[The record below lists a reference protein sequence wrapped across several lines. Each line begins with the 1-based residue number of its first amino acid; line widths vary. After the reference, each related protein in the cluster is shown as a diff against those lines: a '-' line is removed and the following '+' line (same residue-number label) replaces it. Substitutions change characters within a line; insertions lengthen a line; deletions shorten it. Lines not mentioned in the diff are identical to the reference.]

1 MGLFYSIK
9 KIAKIAAPIVGA
21 GIANS
26 LFPGS
31 AFFSSA
37 LGGGV
42 GSLLTGAT
50 PGEALVTGLSAGAG
64 GKLGAKYLGGLGKL
78 GVPLGAAA
86 GAGLSASAQMQQNE
100 MIKKMREANPDGDDK
115 ALQALVLQQIA
126 TAPTNYEG
134 YEDMQVQSNLVPLAN
149 RAQGGIMDLRQTGGL
164 TLGPGTETS
173 DDIPAMLSD
182 GEFVMTGK
190 AVRGFGNGSRQAGA
204 KKLYSMMHQA
214 EKNATG

>member
-1 MGLFYSIK
+1 MGLFDSIK

-26 LFPGS
+26 LLPGS
-31 AFFSSA
+31 TFFASA

-50 PGEALVTGLSAGAG
+50 PGQALATGLSAGAG

-78 GVPLGAAA
+78 GIPLGAAA
-86 GAGLSASAQMQQNE
+86 GASIPTISKMQMDE
-100 MIKKMREANPDGDDK
+100 MMEKMREANPDRDDK
-115 ALQALVLQQIA
+115 ALRELVLQQIVN
-126 TAPTNYEG
+126 APTNYQG
-134 YEDMQVQSNLVPLAN
+134 YEDMQVRSDLVPKV
-149 RAQGGIMDLRQTGGL
+149 AQGGIMDLRQTGGL

>member
-1 MGLFYSIK
+1 MGLFDSIK

-26 LFPGS
+26 LLPGS

-37 LGGGV
+37 LGGGI

-50 PGEALVTGLSAGAG
+50 PGQALATGLSAGAG
-64 GKLGAKYLGGLGKL
+64 GKLGAKYLSSLGNL
-78 GVPLGAAA
+78 GIPLGAAA
-86 GAGLSASAQMQQNE
+86 GASIPTISKMQMDD
-100 MIKKMREANPDGDDK
+100 MMKKMRETNPNKDDES
-115 ALQALVLQQIA
+115 LRELVLQQIVN
-126 TAPTNYEG
+126 APTNYQG
-134 YEDMQVQSNLVPLAN
+134 YEDMQVQSNLIPLN
-149 RAQGGIMDLRQTGGL
+149 RAEGGIMDLRQTGGL

>member
-1 MGLFYSIK
+1 MGLFDSIK

-26 LFPGS
+26 LLPGS
-31 AFFSSA
+31 TFFASA
-37 LGGGV
+37 LGGGI

-50 PGEALVTGLSAGAG
+50 PGQALATGLSAGAG
-64 GKLGAKYLGGLGKL
+64 GKLGAKYLGGLGKF
-78 GVPLGAAA
+78 GIPLGAAA
-86 GAGLSASAQMQQNE
+86 GASIPTISKMQMDDMME
-100 MIKKMREANPDGDDK
+100 KMREANPDRDDK
-115 ALQALVLQQIA
+115 ALEELVLRQIA
-126 TAPTNYEG
+126 SAPSNYEG
-134 YEDMQVQSNLVPLAN
+134 YEDMQVQSDLIPLAN
-149 RAQGGIMDLRQTGGL
+149 RAQGGIMDLRQQGGL
-164 TLGPGTETS
+164 TLGPGTEKS

>member
-1 MGLFYSIK
+1 MGLFDSIK

-26 LFPGS
+26 LLPGS
-31 AFFSSA
+31 TFFASA

-50 PGEALVTGLSAGAG
+50 PGQALATGLSAGAG

-78 GVPLGAAA
+78 GVPIGAAA
-86 GAGLSASAQMQQNE
+86 GASIPTISKMQMDDMME
-100 MIKKMREANPDGDDK
+100 KMREANPDRDDK
-115 ALQALVLQQIA
+115 ALRELVLQQIVN
-126 TAPTNYEG
+126 APTNYQG
-134 YEDMQVQSNLVPLAN
+134 YEDMQVRSDLVPKV
-149 RAQGGIMDLRQTGGL
+149 AQGGIMDLRQTGGL

>member
-1 MGLFYSIK
+1 MGLFDSIK

-26 LFPGS
+26 LLPGS
-31 AFFSSA
+31 TFFASA
-37 LGGGV
+37 LGGGI

-50 PGEALVTGLSAGAG
+50 PGQALATGLSAGAG

-78 GVPLGAAA
+78 GIPLGAAA
-86 GAGLSASAQMQQNE
+86 GASIPTISKMQMDDMME
-100 MIKKMREANPDGDDK
+100 KMREANPDRDDK
-115 ALQALVLQQIA
+115 ALRELVLQQIVN
-126 TAPTNYEG
+126 APTNYEG
-134 YEDMQVQSNLVPLAN
+134 YENMQVQSDLVPKV
-149 RAQGGIMDLRQTGGL
+149 AQGGIMDLRQTGGL

-204 KKLYSMMHQA
+204 KKLYRMMHQA

>member
-1 MGLFYSIK
+1 MGLFDSIK

-26 LFPGS
+26 LLPGS
-31 AFFSSA
+31 TFFASA
-37 LGGGV
+37 LGGGI

-50 PGEALVTGLSAGAG
+50 PGQALATGLSAGAG

-78 GVPLGAAA
+78 GIPLGAAA
-86 GAGLSASAQMQQNE
+86 GASIPTISKMQMDE
-100 MIKKMREANPDGDDK
+100 MMEKMREANPDRDDK
-115 ALQALVLQQIA
+115 ALREFIDENSAVWV
-126 TAPTNYEG
+126 TNYEG
-134 YEDMQVQSNLVPLAN
+134 YEDMQVRSDLVPKV
-149 RAQGGIMDLRQTGGL
+149 AQGGIMDLRQTGGL

>member
-1 MGLFYSIK
+1 MGLFDSIK

-26 LFPGS
+26 LLPGS
-31 AFFSSA
+31 TFFASA
-37 LGGGV
+37 LGGGI

-50 PGEALVTGLSAGAG
+50 PGQALATGLSAGAG

-86 GAGLSASAQMQQNE
+86 GASIPTISKMQMDD
-100 MIKKMREANPDGDDK
+100 MMKKMREANPDRDDK
-115 ALQALVLQQIA
+115 ALRELVLQQIVN
-126 TAPTNYEG
+126 APTNYQG
-134 YEDMQVQSNLVPLAN
+134 YEDMQVQSNLIPLN
-149 RAQGGIMDLRQTGGL
+149 RAEGGIMDLRQTGGL

>member
-1 MGLFYSIK
+1 MGLFDSIK

-26 LFPGS
+26 LLPGS
-31 AFFSSA
+31 TFFASA

-50 PGEALVTGLSAGAG
+50 PGQALATGLSAGAG

-86 GAGLSASAQMQQNE
+86 GASIPTISKMQMDE
-100 MIKKMREANPDGDDK
+100 MMEKMREANPDRDDK
-115 ALQALVLQQIA
+115 ALRELVLQQIVN
-126 TAPTNYEG
+126 APTNYEG
-134 YEDMQVQSNLVPLAN
+134 YEDMQVRSDLVPKV
-149 RAQGGIMDLRQTGGL
+149 AQGGIMDLRQTGGL

>member
-1 MGLFYSIK
+1 MGLFDSIK

-26 LFPGS
+26 LLPGS
-31 AFFSSA
+31 TFFASA
-37 LGGGV
+37 LGGGI

-50 PGEALVTGLSAGAG
+50 PGQALATGLSAGAG

-86 GAGLSASAQMQQNE
+86 GASIPTISKMQMDDMME
-100 MIKKMREANPDGDDK
+100 KMREANPDRDDK
-115 ALQALVLQQIA
+115 ALRELVLQQIVN
-126 TAPTNYEG
+126 APTNYQG
-134 YEDMQVQSNLVPLAN
+134 YEDMQVRSDLVPKV
-149 RAQGGIMDLRQTGGL
+149 AQGGIMDLRQTGGL

>member
-1 MGLFYSIK
+1 MGLFDSIK

-26 LFPGS
+26 LLPGS
-31 AFFSSA
+31 TFFSSA

-50 PGEALVTGLSAGAG
+50 PGQALATGLSAGAG

-78 GVPLGAAA
+78 GVPIGAAA
-86 GAGLSASAQMQQNE
+86 GASIPTISKMQMDDMME
-100 MIKKMREANPDGDDK
+100 KMREANPDRDDK
-115 ALQALVLQQIA
+115 ALRELVLQQIVN
-126 TAPTNYEG
+126 APTNYQG
-134 YEDMQVQSNLVPLAN
+134 YEDMQVRSDLVPKV
-149 RAQGGIMDLRQTGGL
+149 AQGGIMDLRQTGGL

>member
-1 MGLFYSIK
+1 MGLFDSIK

-26 LFPGS
+26 LLPGS
-31 AFFSSA
+31 TFFASA

-50 PGEALVTGLSAGAG
+50 PGQALATGLSAGAG

-86 GAGLSASAQMQQNE
+86 GASIPTISKMQMDDMME
-100 MIKKMREANPDGDDK
+100 KMREANPDRDDK
-115 ALQALVLQQIA
+115 ALRELVLQQIVN
-126 TAPTNYEG
+126 APTNYEG
-134 YEDMQVQSNLVPLAN
+134 YEDMQVQSDLVPKV
-149 RAQGGIMDLRQTGGL
+149 AQGGIMDLRQTGGL

>member
-1 MGLFYSIK
+1 MGLFDSIK

-26 LFPGS
+26 LLPGS
-31 AFFSSA
+31 TFFASA
-37 LGGGV
+37 LGGGI
-42 GSLLTGAT
+42 GSLLTGAK
-50 PGEALVTGLSAGAG
+50 PGEAIMTGLTAGAG
-64 GKLGAKYLGGLGKL
+64 GKLGAKYLGGLGKF

-100 MIKKMREANPDGDDK
+100 MMKKMREAYPNEDDA
-115 ALQALVLQQIA
+115 ALQELVLQQIA
-126 TAPTNYEG
+126 TAPSNYEG
-134 YEDMQVQSNLVPLAN
+134 YEDMQVQSNLIPLN
-149 RAQGGIMDLRQTGGL
+149 RAQGGIMDLRNQGGMS
-164 TLGPGTETS
+164 LGPGTEKS

-214 EKNATG
+214 ENNATG

>member
-1 MGLFYSIK
+1 MGLFDSIK

-26 LFPGS
+26 LLPGS
-31 AFFSSA
+31 TFFASA
-37 LGGGV
+37 LGGGI

-50 PGEALVTGLSAGAG
+50 PGQALATGLSAGAG
-64 GKLGAKYLGGLGKL
+64 GKLGTKYLGGLGKL
-78 GVPLGAAA
+78 GVPIGAAA
-86 GAGLSASAQMQQNE
+86 GASIPTISKMQMDE
-100 MIKKMREANPDGDDK
+100 MMEKMREANPDRNDK
-115 ALQALVLQQIA
+115 ALRELVLQQIIN
-126 TAPTNYEG
+126 APTNYEG
-134 YEDMQVQSNLVPLAN
+134 YEDMQVQSNLVPKV
-149 RAQGGIMDLRQTGGL
+149 AQGGIMDLRQTGGL

>member
-1 MGLFYSIK
+1 MGLFDSIK

-26 LFPGS
+26 LLPGS
-31 AFFSSA
+31 TFFASA
-37 LGGGV
+37 LGGGI

-50 PGEALVTGLSAGAG
+50 PGQALATGLSAGAG

-78 GVPLGAAA
+78 GIPLGAAA
-86 GAGLSASAQMQQNE
+86 GASIPTISKMQMDDMME
-100 MIKKMREANPDGDDK
+100 KMRQANPDRDDK
-115 ALQALVLQQIA
+115 ALRELVLQQIVN
-126 TAPTNYEG
+126 APTNYQG
-134 YEDMQVQSNLVPLAN
+134 YEDMQVQSDLVPKV
-149 RAQGGIMDLRQTGGL
+149 AQGGIMDLRQTGGL

>member
-1 MGLFYSIK
+1 MGLFDSIK

-26 LFPGS
+26 LLPGS
-31 AFFSSA
+31 TFFSSA
-37 LGGGV
+37 LGGGI
-42 GSLLTGAT
+42 GSLLTGAK
-50 PGEALVTGLSAGAG
+50 PGEALATALSAGAG

-86 GAGLSASAQMQQNE
+86 GASIPTISKMQMDD
-100 MIKKMREANPDGDDK
+100 MMKKMREANPDRDDK
-115 ALQALVLQQIA
+115 ALQELVLQQIVN
-126 TAPTNYEG
+126 APTNYQG
-134 YEDMQVQSNLVPLAN
+134 YEDMQVQSNLIPKVAE
-149 RAQGGIMDLRQTGGL
+149 GGIMDLRQTGGL

>member
-1 MGLFYSIK
+1 MGLFATIK

-26 LFPGS
+26 LLPGS
-31 AFFSSA
+31 TFFASA

-50 PGEALVTGLSAGAG
+50 PGQALATGLSAGAG

-78 GVPLGAAA
+78 GIPLGAAA
-86 GAGLSASAQMQQNE
+86 GASIPTISKMQMDDMME
-100 MIKKMREANPDGDDK
+100 KMREANPDRDDK
-115 ALQALVLQQIA
+115 ALRELVLQQIVN
-126 TAPTNYEG
+126 APTNYEG
-134 YEDMQVQSNLVPLAN
+134 YEDMQVRSDLVPKV
-149 RAQGGIMDLRQTGGL
+149 AQGGIMDLRQTGGL

>member
-1 MGLFYSIK
+1 MGLFDSIK

-26 LFPGS
+26 LLPGS
-31 AFFSSA
+31 TFFASA
-37 LGGGV
+37 LGGGI

-50 PGEALVTGLSAGAG
+50 PGQALATGLSAGAG

-78 GVPLGAAA
+78 GVPIGAAA
-86 GAGLSASAQMQQNE
+86 GASIPTISKMQMDE
-100 MIKKMREANPDGDDK
+100 MMEKMREANPDRDDK
-115 ALQALVLQQIA
+115 ALRELVLQQIVN
-126 TAPTNYEG
+126 APTNYQG
-134 YEDMQVQSNLVPLAN
+134 YEDMQVRSDLVPKV
-149 RAQGGIMDLRQTGGL
+149 AQGGIMDLRQTGGL

>member
-1 MGLFYSIK
+1 MGLFDSIK

-26 LFPGS
+26 LLPGS
-31 AFFSSA
+31 TFFASA
-37 LGGGV
+37 LGGGL

-50 PGEALVTGLSAGAG
+50 PGQALATGLSACGG
-64 GKLGAKYLGGLGKL
+64 GKLGEKYLSSLGNF
-78 GVPLGAAA
+78 GIPIGAAA
-86 GAGLSASAQMQQNE
+86 GASIPTISKMQMDE
-100 MIKKMREANPDGDDK
+100 MMEKMREANPDRDDK
-115 ALQALVLQQIA
+115 ALRDLVLQQIVN
-126 TAPTNYEG
+126 APTNYQG
-134 YEDMQVQSNLVPLAN
+134 YEDMQVRSDLVPKV
-149 RAQGGIMDLRQTGGL
+149 AQGGIMDLRQTGGL

>member
-1 MGLFYSIK
+1 MGLFDSIK

-26 LFPGS
+26 LLPGS
-31 AFFSSA
+31 TFFASA

-50 PGEALVTGLSAGAG
+50 PGQALATGLSAGAG

-78 GVPLGAAA
+78 GVPIGAAA
-86 GAGLSASAQMQQNE
+86 GASIPTISKMQMDE
-100 MIKKMREANPDGDDK
+100 MMEKMREANPDRDDK
-115 ALQALVLQQIA
+115 ALRELVLQQIVN
-126 TAPTNYEG
+126 APTNYQG
-134 YEDMQVQSNLVPLAN
+134 YEDMQVQSNLIPLN
-149 RAQGGIMDLRQTGGL
+149 RAEGGIMDLRQQGGL
-164 TLGPGTETS
+164 TLGPGTEKS

>member
-1 MGLFYSIK
+1 MGLFDSIK

-26 LFPGS
+26 LLPGS
-31 AFFSSA
+31 TFFASA

-50 PGEALVTGLSAGAG
+50 PGQALATGLSAGAG

-78 GVPLGAAA
+78 GVPIGAAA
-86 GAGLSASAQMQQNE
+86 GASIPTISKMQMDN
-100 MIKKMREANPDGDDK
+100 MMKKMREANPDRDDE
-115 ALQALVLQQIA
+115 ALRELVLQQIVN
-126 TAPTNYEG
+126 APTNYEG
-134 YEDMQVQSNLVPLAN
+134 YEDMQVQSNLIPLN
-149 RAQGGIMDLRQTGGL
+149 RAEGGIMDLRQTGGL

>member
-1 MGLFYSIK
+1 MGLFDSIK

-26 LFPGS
+26 LLPGS
-31 AFFSSA
+31 TFFASA

-50 PGEALVTGLSAGAG
+50 PGQALATGLSAGAG

-78 GVPLGAAA
+78 GVPIGAAA
-86 GAGLSASAQMQQNE
+86 GASIPTISKMQMDDMME
-100 MIKKMREANPDGDDK
+100 KMRKANPDRDDK
-115 ALQALVLQQIA
+115 ALQELVLQQIVN
-126 TAPTNYEG
+126 APTNYQG
-134 YEDMQVQSNLVPLAN
+134 YEDMQVRSDLVPKV
-149 RAQGGIMDLRQTGGL
+149 AQGGIMDLRQTGGL

>member
-1 MGLFYSIK
+1 MGLFDSIK

-26 LFPGS
+26 LLPGS
-31 AFFSSA
+31 TFFASA

-50 PGEALVTGLSAGAG
+50 PGQALATGLSAGAG

-78 GVPLGAAA
+78 GVPIGAAA
-86 GAGLSASAQMQQNE
+86 GASIPTISKMQMDD
-100 MIKKMREANPDGDDK
+100 MMKKMREANPDRDDK
-115 ALQALVLQQIA
+115 ALRELVLQQIVN
-126 TAPTNYEG
+126 APTNYQG
-134 YEDMQVQSNLVPLAN
+134 YEDMQVQSNLIPKVAE
-149 RAQGGIMDLRQTGGL
+149 GGIMDLRQTGGL

>member
-1 MGLFYSIK
+1 MGVFDSIK

-26 LFPGS
+26 LLPGS
-31 AFFSSA
+31 TFFASA

-42 GSLLTGAT
+42 GSLLTGAK
-50 PGEALVTGLSAGAG
+50 PGEALMTGLTAGAG

-100 MIKKMREANPDGDDK
+100 MMKKMREAYPNEDDA

-134 YEDMQVQSNLVPLAN
+134 YEDMQVQSNLIPLAN

>member
-1 MGLFYSIK
+1 MGLFDSIK

-26 LFPGS
+26 LLPGS
-31 AFFSSA
+31 TFFASA

-50 PGEALVTGLSAGAG
+50 PGQALATGLSAGAG

-86 GAGLSASAQMQQNE
+86 GASIPTISKMQMDDMME
-100 MIKKMREANPDGDDK
+100 KMREANPDRDDK
-115 ALQALVLQQIA
+115 ALRELVLQQIVN
-126 TAPTNYEG
+126 APTNYQG
-134 YEDMQVQSNLVPLAN
+134 YEDMQVRSDLVPKV
-149 RAQGGIMDLRQTGGL
+149 AQGGIMDLRQTGGL

>member
-1 MGLFYSIK
+1 MGLFDSIK

-26 LFPGS
+26 LLPGS
-31 AFFSSA
+31 TFFASA
-37 LGGGV
+37 LGGGI

-50 PGEALVTGLSAGAG
+50 PGQALATGLSAGAG

-78 GVPLGAAA
+78 GIPLGAAA
-86 GAGLSASAQMQQNE
+86 GASIPTISKMQMDDMME
-100 MIKKMREANPDGDDK
+100 KMREANPDRDDK
-115 ALQALVLQQIA
+115 ALRELVLQQIVN
-126 TAPTNYEG
+126 APTNYEG
-134 YEDMQVQSNLVPLAN
+134 YEDMQVQSNLVPKV
-149 RAQGGIMDLRQTGGL
+149 AQGGIMDLRQQGGL

-182 GEFVMTGK
+182 REFVMTGK

-204 KKLYSMMHQA
+204 KKLYSMMHQE

>member
-1 MGLFYSIK
+1 MGLFDSIK

-26 LFPGS
+26 LLPGS
-31 AFFSSA
+31 TFFASA

-50 PGEALVTGLSAGAG
+50 PGQALATGLSAGAG

-78 GVPLGAAA
+78 GVPIGAAA
-86 GAGLSASAQMQQNE
+86 GASIPTISKMQMDDMME
-100 MIKKMREANPDGDDK
+100 KMREANPDRDDK
-115 ALQALVLQQIA
+115 ALRELVLQQIVN
-126 TAPTNYEG
+126 APTNYEG
-134 YEDMQVQSNLVPLAN
+134 YEDMQVQSNLVPKV
-149 RAQGGIMDLRQTGGL
+149 AQGGIMDLRQTGGL

>member
-1 MGLFYSIK
+1 MGLIDSIK

-26 LFPGS
+26 LLPGS
-31 AFFSSA
+31 TFFASA
-37 LGGGV
+37 LGGGI
-42 GSLLTGAT
+42 GSLLTGAK
-50 PGEALVTGLSAGAG
+50 PGEALMTGLTAGAG

-86 GAGLSASAQMQQNE
+86 GAGVSAFSQMQQKE
-100 MIKKMREANPDGDDK
+100 MMDRMREAYPDKDDA
-115 ALQALVLQQIA
+115 ALQELVLQQIA
-126 TAPTNYEG
+126 TAPSNYEG
-134 YEDMQVQSNLVPLAN
+134 YEDMQVQSNLIPLN
-149 RAQGGIMDLRQTGGL
+149 RAQGGITDLRNRGGMS
-164 TLGPGTETS
+164 LGPGTEKS

-214 EKNATG
+214 ENNATG

>member
-1 MGLFYSIK
+1 MGLFDSIK

-26 LFPGS
+26 LLPGS
-31 AFFSSA
+31 TFFASA
-37 LGGGV
+37 LGGGI
-42 GSLLTGAT
+42 GSLLTGAK
-50 PGEALVTGLSAGAG
+50 PGEALMTGLTAGAG
-64 GKLGAKYLGGLGKL
+64 GKLGSKYLGGLGKL

-86 GAGLSASAQMQQNE
+86 GAGVSAFSQMQQKE
-100 MIKKMREANPDGDDK
+100 MMDRMREAYPDKDDA
-115 ALQALVLQQIA
+115 ALQELVLQQIA
-126 TAPTNYEG
+126 TAPSNYEG
-134 YEDMQVQSNLVPLAN
+134 YEDMQVQSNLIPLN
-149 RAQGGIMDLRQTGGL
+149 RAQGGIMDLRNQGGMS
-164 TLGPGTETS
+164 LGPGTEKS

-214 EKNATG
+214 ENNATG

>member
-1 MGLFYSIK
+1 MGLFDSIK

-26 LFPGS
+26 LLPGS
-31 AFFSSA
+31 TFFASA
-37 LGGGV
+37 LGGGL

-50 PGEALVTGLSAGAG
+50 PGQALATGLSAGAG
-64 GKLGAKYLGGLGKL
+64 GKLGEKYLSSLGNF
-78 GVPLGAAA
+78 GIPIGAAA
-86 GAGLSASAQMQQNE
+86 GASIPTISKMQMDE
-100 MIKKMREANPDGDDK
+100 MMEKMREANPDRNDK
-115 ALQALVLQQIA
+115 ALRELVLQQIIN
-126 TAPTNYEG
+126 APTNYEG
-134 YEDMQVQSNLVPLAN
+134 YEDMQVQSNLVPKV
-149 RAQGGIMDLRQTGGL
+149 AQGGIMDLRQTGGL

>member
-1 MGLFYSIK
+1 MGLFDSIK

-26 LFPGS
+26 LLPGS
-31 AFFSSA
+31 TFFASA

-50 PGEALVTGLSAGAG
+50 PGQALATGLSAGAG

-78 GVPLGAAA
+78 GVPIGAAA
-86 GAGLSASAQMQQNE
+86 GASIPTISKMQMDDMME
-100 MIKKMREANPDGDDK
+100 KMREANPDRDDK
-115 ALQALVLQQIA
+115 ALQELVLQQIA

-134 YEDMQVQSNLVPLAN
+134 YEDMQVQSNLIPKV
-149 RAQGGIMDLRQTGGL
+149 AQGGIMDLRQQGGL
-164 TLGPGTETS
+164 TLGPGTEKS

>member
-1 MGLFYSIK
+1 MGLFDSIK

-26 LFPGS
+26 LLPGS
-31 AFFSSA
+31 TFFASA
-37 LGGGV
+37 LGGGI

-50 PGEALVTGLSAGAG
+50 PGQALATGLSAGAG

-78 GVPLGAAA
+78 GIPLGAAA
-86 GAGLSASAQMQQNE
+86 GASIPTISKMQMDE
-100 MIKKMREANPDGDDK
+100 MMEKMREANPDRDDK
-115 ALQALVLQQIA
+115 ALRELVLQQIVN
-126 TAPTNYEG
+126 APTNYQG
-134 YEDMQVQSNLVPLAN
+134 YEDMQVRSDLVPKV
-149 RAQGGIMDLRQTGGL
+149 AQGGIMDLRQTGGL

>member
-1 MGLFYSIK
+1 MGLFDSIK

-26 LFPGS
+26 LLPGS
-31 AFFSSA
+31 TFFASA
-37 LGGGV
+37 LGGGL

-50 PGEALVTGLSAGAG
+50 PGQALATGLSAGAG

-78 GVPLGAAA
+78 GVPIGAAA
-86 GAGLSASAQMQQNE
+86 GASIPTISKMQMDE
-100 MIKKMREANPDGDDK
+100 MMEKMREANPDRDDK
-115 ALQALVLQQIA
+115 ALRELVLQQIVN
-126 TAPTNYEG
+126 APTNYQG
-134 YEDMQVQSNLVPLAN
+134 YEDMQVRSDLVPKV
-149 RAQGGIMDLRQTGGL
+149 AQGGIMDLRQTGGL

>member
-1 MGLFYSIK
+1 MGLFDSIK

-26 LFPGS
+26 LLPGS
-31 AFFSSA
+31 TFFASA

-50 PGEALVTGLSAGAG
+50 PGQALATALSAGAG

-86 GAGLSASAQMQQNE
+86 GASIPTISQMQ
-100 MIKKMREANPDGDDK
+100 MDDMMKKMREANPDRDDK
-115 ALQALVLQQIA
+115 ALQELVLQQIVN
-126 TAPTNYEG
+126 APTNYEG
-134 YEDMQVQSNLVPLAN
+134 YEDMQVQSNLIPKV
-149 RAQGGIMDLRQTGGL
+149 AQGGIMDLRQQGGL

>member
-1 MGLFYSIK
+1 MGLFDSIK

-26 LFPGS
+26 LLPGS
-31 AFFSSA
+31 TFFASA
-37 LGGGV
+37 LGGGI

-50 PGEALVTGLSAGAG
+50 PGQALATGLSAGAG

-86 GAGLSASAQMQQNE
+86 GASIPTISKMQMDE
-100 MIKKMREANPDGDDK
+100 MMEKMREANPDRNDK
-115 ALQALVLQQIA
+115 ALRELVLQHIIN
-126 TAPTNYEG
+126 APTNYEG
-134 YEDMQVQSNLVPLAN
+134 YEDMQVQSNLVPKV
-149 RAQGGIMDLRQTGGL
+149 AQGGIMDLRQTGGL

>member
-1 MGLFYSIK
+1 MGLFDSIK

-26 LFPGS
+26 LLPGS
-31 AFFSSA
+31 TFFASA

-50 PGEALVTGLSAGAG
+50 PGQALATGLSAGAG

-78 GVPLGAAA
+78 GVPIGAAA
-86 GAGLSASAQMQQNE
+86 GASIPTISKMQMDD
-100 MIKKMREANPDGDDK
+100 MMKKMREANPDRDDK
-115 ALQALVLQQIA
+115 ALRELVLQQIVN
-126 TAPTNYEG
+126 APTNYQG
-134 YEDMQVQSNLVPLAN
+134 YEDMQVRSDLVPKV
-149 RAQGGIMDLRQTGGL
+149 AQGGIMDLRQTGGL

>member
-1 MGLFYSIK
+1 MGLFDSIK

-26 LFPGS
+26 LLPGS
-31 AFFSSA
+31 TFFASA

-50 PGEALVTGLSAGAG
+50 PGQALATGLSAGAG

-78 GVPLGAAA
+78 GIPLGAAA
-86 GAGLSASAQMQQNE
+86 GASIPTISKMQMDD
-100 MIKKMREANPDGDDK
+100 MMKKMREANPDRDDK
-115 ALQALVLQQIA
+115 ALQELVLQQIIN
-126 TAPTNYEG
+126 APTNYQG
-134 YEDMQVQSNLVPLAN
+134 YEDMQVQSNLIPKVAE
-149 RAQGGIMDLRQTGGL
+149 GGIMDLRQTGGL

>member
-1 MGLFYSIK
+1 MGLFDSIK

-21 GIANS
+21 GIA
-26 LFPGS
+26 
-31 AFFSSA
+31 SA

-42 GSLLTGAT
+42 GSLLTGAK
-50 PGEALVTGLSAGAG
+50 PGEALMTGLTAGAG

-100 MIKKMREANPDGDDK
+100 MMKKMREAYPNEDDA

-134 YEDMQVQSNLVPLAN
+134 YEDMQVQSNLIPLAN

>member
-1 MGLFYSIK
+1 MGLFDSIK

-26 LFPGS
+26 LLPGS
-31 AFFSSA
+31 TFFASA

-42 GSLLTGAT
+42 GSLLTGAK
-50 PGEALVTGLSAGAG
+50 PGEALMTGLTAGAG
-64 GKLGAKYLGGLGKL
+64 GKLGAKYLGGLGKF

-100 MIKKMREANPDGDDK
+100 MMKKMREAYPNEDDA

-134 YEDMQVQSNLVPLAN
+134 YEDMQVQSSLIPKVAE
-149 RAQGGIMDLRQTGGL
+149 GGIMDLRQQGGL

-214 EKNATG
+214 ENNATG

>member
-1 MGLFYSIK
+1 MGLFDSIK

-26 LFPGS
+26 LLPGS
-31 AFFSSA
+31 TFFASA
-37 LGGGV
+37 LGGGG
-42 GSLLTGAT
+42 GSLLTGAK
-50 PGEALVTGLSAGAG
+50 PGEALMTGLTAGAG

-100 MIKKMREANPDGDDK
+100 MMKKMREAYPNEDDA

-134 YEDMQVQSNLVPLAN
+134 YEDMQVQSNLIPLAN

-190 AVRGFGNGSRQAGA
+190 AVRGFGNGSRQSGA